1 MVEVYNESVYD
12 LLAMPEDG
20 HQKLTIQKQGKDV
33 VVPVSVIPYYYYYL
47 WVQYLAILLL
57 LCILYLSNEKAFE
70 SVYQ

>member
-33 VVPVSVIPYYYYYL
+33 VVPVSVVDPL
-47 WVQYLAILLL
+47 
-57 LCILYLSNEKAFE
+57 
-70 SVYQ
+70 